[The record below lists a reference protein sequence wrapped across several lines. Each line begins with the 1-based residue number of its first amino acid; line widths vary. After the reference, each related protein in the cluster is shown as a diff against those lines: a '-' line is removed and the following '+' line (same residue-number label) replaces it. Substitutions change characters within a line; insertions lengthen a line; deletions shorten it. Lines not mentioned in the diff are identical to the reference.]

1 MSGVLSGSVNGG
13 TAAPAAAES
22 AGPRRR
28 LDWPDIARGISIL
41 GVLLLHVSLAVP
53 GGMDSRAAEFNA
65 ILDPLRMPLFFL
77 VSGFFATKIFRFT
90 FLELFTRRLWFF
102 LVPYVIWVPVEL
114 FLKAKEYQAVFDRD
128 MPPLSHYVGHVV
140 TGTNMAWFLYALV
153 VFNIIL
159 WLTRRMP
166 WWGALI
172 VSVLPVLIL
181 PLHDDLHMVG
191 KAVLYLPIF
200 MMGAHLRGPVG
211 SFAATALTPSRLI
224 FSGTTYL
231 AGLALLFGW
240 NRLADSEAVISL
252 PWPFGLSDTIG
263 APEIRLVVLLL
274 VQSLMLAMAITVTVL
289 IARVVWLAEPLK
301 FFGRHTLVLY
311 LGHPIT
317 LILGYHR
324 LQYELQLTIVPY
336 AEHWLNDTAFWMAY
350 AFVVCLAGG
359 LAFWVITKIP
369 VLKWSLTPPA
379 LPEPRT
385 PNPTPNPTSSPT
397 PAPASTE
404 SARET
409 QPKHPA

>member
-1 MSGVLSGSVNGG
+1 MSGSVDGG
-13 TAAPAAAES
+13 ISVATAAGTLPPPQ
-22 AGPRRR
+22 PRRR

-41 GVLLLHVSLAVP
+41 GVILLHVSLAVP
-53 GGMDSRAAEFNA
+53 GGMDTRAAEFNA
-65 ILDPLRMPLFFL
+65 VLDPLRMPLFFL
-77 VSGFFATKIFRFT
+77 VSGFFATKVFRFS

-102 LVPYVIWVPVEL
+102 LVPYVFWVPVEL
-114 FLKAKEYQAVFDRD
+114 FLKAKEYQAVFDLD
-128 MPPLSHYVGHVV
+128 LPPLSHYVTHVA

-153 VFNIIL
+153 LFNIIL

-172 VSVLPVLIL
+172 VSLLPVLIL
-181 PLHDDLHMVG
+181 PLHDEFHIVG

-224 FSGTTYL
+224 FSGLTYL

-240 NRLADSEAVISL
+240 NHLADSGTVVSL
-252 PWPFGLSDTIG
+252 PWPFGLADSVG
-263 APEIRLVVLLL
+263 APELRLVVLLL
-274 VQSLMLAMAITVTVL
+274 VQSLMLAMAITVTVV

-311 LGHPIT
+311 LGHPIA

-324 LQYELQLTIVPY
+324 LQYELQLTIARH

-350 AFVVCLAGG
+350 AFAVCLAGG
-359 LAFWVITKIP
+359 LVFWVITKTP
-369 VLKWSLTPPA
+369 VLKWSLTPPQ
-379 LPEPRT
+379 LPH
-385 PNPTPNPTSSPT
+385 
-397 PAPASTE
+397 STT
-404 SARET
+404 AAQQPGT
-409 QPKHPA
+409 VKDLQPKP